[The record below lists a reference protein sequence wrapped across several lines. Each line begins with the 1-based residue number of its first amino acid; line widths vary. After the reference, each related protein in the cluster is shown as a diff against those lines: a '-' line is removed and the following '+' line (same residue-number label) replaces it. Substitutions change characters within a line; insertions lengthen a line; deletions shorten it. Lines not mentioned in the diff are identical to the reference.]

1 MHASIYTMILEACCQ
16 SVQSCLNA
24 QKGGAWR
31 VELCSALELGGLSPS
46 SSTIQLSR
54 SYITLPIM
62 VLVRPRTG
70 DFVYDRIEIATIKRE
85 IENCK
90 IMGIEGVVIGLLDSD
105 GEVPYQYLKDL
116 VKAAHPME
124 VTFHRAF
131 DVCSDPIQAVETIIE
146 AGCSRIL
153 TSGQKPKAID
163 GIDLIAHLNDTYGED
178 IAFMVGS
185 GVNASNI
192 PQFAAV
198 GITEFHMSG
207 STTIDRGIQSD
218 ILEMS
223 YTETDIDAIK
233 EAKELIRSLR
243 SGKG

>member
-1 MHASIYTMILEACCQ
+1 MILEACCQ

-46 SSTIQLSR
+46 SATIQLSR
-54 SYITLPIM
+54 QYITLPIM
-62 VLVRPRTG
+62 VLVRPRPG
-70 DFVYDRIEIATIKRE
+70 DFVYDRIEIANIKRE

-90 IMGIEGVVIGLLDSD
+90 IMGIEGVVIGLLEED
-105 GEVPYQYLKDL
+105 GTVPYQYLKDL
-116 VKAAHPME
+116 VNAAHPME

-131 DVCSDPIQAVETIIE
+131 DVCSDPFQAVETIIE

-163 GIDLIAHLNDTYGED
+163 GIDLIGDLNDNYGEQID
-178 IAFMVGS
+178 FMVGS

-192 PQFAAV
+192 KRFADI
-198 GITEFHMSG
+198 GIKEFHMSG
-207 STTIDRGIQSD
+207 NVKIDHGVKSD
-218 ILEMS
+218 ILDLT
-223 YTETDIDAIK
+223 YTETDIQAIK
-233 EAKELIRSLR
+233 DAKELIRSLR
-243 SGKG
+243 SGKE